1 MLRCYSL
8 LCYYYD
14 ITFNYLEKWVWS
26 QNVKI
31 MQCLSITVTLSIIT
45 SCYFH
50 VIISPRSIYLYFKR
64 QNKTTFEIGL
74 RFNRKQHAIRFWR
87 DPWNQMDKNKKS
99 FPRQTFSTIM
109 CLSVRLLSRM
119 SRISGAG
126 LLVTNSPSLYSLLSG
141 TTSNLRS
148 SHFKRTKKKRAPV
161 QGTTT
166 YTQLFKTDPQPN
178 PMWFLPCRLRRV
190 HSLIQIRF
198 WFAKQT
204 VIWQQLIE
212 TLPTRFNHKL
222 YG

>member
-148 SHFKRTKKKRAPV
+148 SHFKRTKKKKNEHRFKGRRHTPNFSKRIPSQIQCGFCPV
-161 QGTTT
+161 G
-166 YTQLFKTDPQPN
+166 YVVF
-178 PMWFLPCRLRRV
+178 
-190 HSLIQIRF
+190 
-198 WFAKQT
+198 
-204 VIWQQLIE
+204 
-212 TLPTRFNHKL
+212 TRWYKSGFDLLNKL
-222 YG
+222 SFDSN

>member
-1 MLRCYSL
+1 MLL
-8 LCYYYD
+8 LARDLYIC
-14 ITFNYLEKWVWS
+14 IS
-26 QNVKI
+26 NVRK
-31 MQCLSITVTLSIIT
+31 
-45 SCYFH
+45 
-50 VIISPRSIYLYFKR
+50 
-64 QNKTTFEIGL
+64 KTTFEICL

-148 SHFKRTKKKRAPV
+148 SHFKLTKKKKNEHR
-161 QGTTT
+161 
-166 YTQLFKTDPQPN
+166 FKGRRHTPN
-178 PMWFLPCRLRRV
+178 FSKRIPSQIQCGFLPCRLRRV